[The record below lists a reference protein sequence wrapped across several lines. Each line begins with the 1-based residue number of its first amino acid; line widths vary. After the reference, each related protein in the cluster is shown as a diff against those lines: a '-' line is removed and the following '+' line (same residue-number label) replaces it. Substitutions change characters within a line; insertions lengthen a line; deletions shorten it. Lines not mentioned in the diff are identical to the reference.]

1 VKDLKDRTA
10 IVTGASRGIGAAV
23 AEALAQEGCHLV
35 LAARSE
41 DATLA
46 LAERLRQDY
55 GVRTLALTVDMSD
68 EAQVRSMVAQA
79 EAHFGGVDIL
89 INNAGMGIYGA
100 VDEVKMD
107 DLRHVFDVNF
117 FGAVAAMQAVVPGMR
132 QQGRGLIVNISSI
145 VGKFPSP
152 LGGGYTATK
161 FALEGASSASR
172 AELARDKIKLIV
184 VRPGLTE
191 TEFSQHS
198 RVSIPGAESLQGE
211 SHAPMRGIPAQKV
224 AARIL
229 RAIHREEREVY
240 VTLFD
245 RLLVFAAEAFPGLFA
260 YGLQWAAVIRRRRFA
275 QSRGEPAEEIVI
287 ALPPWMLGLF
297 IGLGALIWLSR
308 GKGKRQKG

>member
-1 VKDLKDRTA
+1 MDLKDRVA

-41 DATLA
+41 DAILA

-68 EAQVRSMVAQA
+68 EAQVHSMVEMA

-100 VDEVKMD
+100 IDEVKMD

-117 FGAVAAMQAVVPGMR
+117 FGAVAAMQTVVPGMR
-132 QQGRGLIVNISSI
+132 RRGGGLIVNVSSI

-161 FALEGASSASR
+161 YALEGASSASR
-172 AELARDKIKLIV
+172 AELSRDKIKVIV

-198 RVSIPGAESLQGE
+198 RVSVPGAESLQGE
-211 SHAPMRGIPAQKV
+211 RHAPMRGIPAQKV
-224 AARIL
+224 AARII

-245 RLLVFAAEAFPGLFA
+245 RLLVFGADAFPSLFA
-260 YGLQWAAVIRRRRFA
+260 YALQWAALIRRRRFA
-275 QSRGEPAEEIVI
+275 QSRGEPTEEIVI
-287 ALPPWMLGLF
+287 ALPAWMLGL
-297 IGLGALIWLSR
+297 IIAIGALIWLE
-308 GKGKRQKG
+308 KKQDKRQKE

>member
-1 VKDLKDRTA
+1 MQLKDRVA

-23 AEALAQEGCHLV
+23 AEALAQEGCHLI
-35 LAARSE
+35 LAARSKE
-41 DATLA
+41 VILA

-68 EAQVRSMVAQA
+68 EAQVRSMMAQA
-79 EAHFGGVDIL
+79 EEHFGGVDIL

-100 VDEVKMD
+100 VDEVKMN

-117 FGAVAAMQAVVPGMR
+117 FGAVAAMQFVVPGMR
-132 QQGRGLIVNISSI
+132 RRGGGLIVNVSSI

-161 FALEGASSASR
+161 YALEGASAAAR
-172 AELARDKIKLIV
+172 AELARDKIKVIV

-211 SHAPMRGIPAQKV
+211 SHAPMRGVPAQKV
-224 AARIL
+224 ADRII
-229 RAIHREEREVY
+229 RAIHCEEREVY
-240 VTLFD
+240 ITLFD
-245 RLLVFAAEAFPGLFA
+245 RLLVLGADAFPGLYA
-260 YGLQWAAVIRRRRFA
+260 YALQWAAWFRRRRFA
-275 QSRGEPAEEIVI
+275 QSRGKPTEEIVI
-287 ALPPWMLGLF
+287 ALPPWILGLF
-297 IGLGALIWLSR
+297 IAVGALIWL
-308 GKGKRQKG
+308 GKAKGKRQKK

>member
-1 VKDLKDRTA
+1 MELKDRTA

-41 DATLA
+41 EAINV
-46 LAERLRQDY
+46 LAERLRQEY
-55 GVRTLALTVDMSD
+55 GVRTLALPVDMSD

-79 EAHFGGVDIL
+79 EDHFGGVDIL

-117 FGAVAAMQAVVPGMR
+117 FGAIAATQAVVPGMR
-132 QQGRGLIVNISSI
+132 ARGGGLIVNVSSI
-145 VGKFPSP
+145 VGKFASP

-161 FALEGASSASR
+161 YALEGASSASR
-172 AELARDKIKLIV
+172 AELARDKIKVIV

-211 SHAPMRGIPAQKV
+211 RHAPMRGVPAQKV
-224 AARIL
+224 AKRIIRAL
-229 RAIHREEREVY
+229 RREEREVY

-245 RLLVFAAEAFPGLFA
+245 RLLVLGAETFPGLFA
-260 YGLQWAAVIRRRRFA
+260 YALQWAALIRRRRFA
-275 QSRGEPAEEIVI
+275 QARGEAPEKIVI
-287 ALPPWMLGLF
+287 TLPAWMLGLF
-297 IGLGALIWLSR
+297 IAVGALIWLGR
-308 GKGKRQKG
+308 GKGKRQKE